1 MNNIILLNNILTVCS
16 VLLYIYPYVH
26 VRMYVCMHVC
36 ARVCVHV
43 YINECNFEKD
53 RHDDDEIK
61 SAHSSFVGLPK
72 SPVEKNMG
80 KVRFFFSHFCS
91 LTA

>member
-1 MNNIILLNNILTVCS
+1 
-16 VLLYIYPYVH
+16 
-26 VRMYVCMHVC
+26 MYVCMYVC
-36 ARVCVHV
+36 MCVRVCVCVHV
-43 YINECNFEKD
+43 YVNECNFEKD